1 MISPNKIRGKVAK
14 QHRNPN
20 GVELYAAKSIVRN
33 VYLVVLK
40 AINHQQS
47 SIIHQQLTINMRFSA
62 PILSLFIL
70 ILLFA
75 NCKKDQITTDP
86 NDKIAFATD
95 TLSFDTIFTTIGS
108 ATKSF
113 TIYNPN
119 DQPINISRIYA
130 EGDTR
135 RLFRFNANGI
145 AFNGTDGAA
154 ENIEVWAHDSIHV
167 FVDVTID
174 PRDENTPFIIQDT
187 VVVETNGNRQTLIL
201 LAWGQDAHFF
211 GRNMPQGQVV
221 AATQDTTWTN
231 DKPYVI
237 FNGIIVD
244 SLHTLTIDPGVRVHI
259 YNYGSI
265 IVKGKLVVNGGS
277 WNDTTQIVKFSG
289 VRTENGQPQ
298 YLGNDYTGGLLPSW
312 QQESDYSDIP
322 GQWNGFIFYP
332 NSEGT
337 FKGAELR
344 NGITAILATKY
355 LVQDNTIVIYQT
367 PPKLT
372 IENTVIRDMVGYG
385 IQNWGG
391 DLNISN
397 TSVFDCGVNN
407 LRVEV
412 SGQCNFVNNTFYNT
426 GSQHINHRD
435 PIVVVNNFIPISQ
448 TQQLVEDVPLNA
460 NFYNC
465 LIMGD
470 RSREEVVS
478 SKSGLP
484 TGAFNLHFYNTLFR
498 TKEIAITADQLTD
511 CYFNPAVSDTTYFKD
526 VSLRDFRLHNGSFCI
541 DKGTQNT
548 PFSVSTDQ
556 LGSTRDALPDLGA
569 FEYMP

>member
-1 MISPNKIRGKVAK
+1 
-14 QHRNPN
+14 
-20 GVELYAAKSIVRN
+20 
-33 VYLVVLK
+33 
-40 AINHQQS
+40 
-47 SIIHQQLTINMRFSA
+47 MRFSVLPFA
-62 PILSLFIL
+62 LFIFVL
-70 ILLFA
+70 CFA
-75 NCKKDQITTDP
+75 NCRKDQITTSP

-95 TLSFDTIFTTIGS
+95 TLSFDTLFTTIGS

-119 DQPINISRIYA
+119 DQPIVISRIYA

-145 AFNGTDGAA
+145 AFNGTDGSA
-154 ENIEVWAHDSIHV
+154 ENLEVWPNDSLHV

-174 PRDENTPFIIQDT
+174 PRDANTPFIVQDT
-187 VVVETNGNRQTLIL
+187 VVVETNGNRQTLTL

-237 FNGIIVD
+237 FNGIIID
-244 SLHTLTIDPGVRVHI
+244 SLHTLTIEPGVRVHI

-265 IVKGKLVVNGGS
+265 IVKGKLIVNGGNWS
-277 WNDTTQIVKFSG
+277 DTTQIVKFSG
-289 VRTENGQPQ
+289 VRTENGQPE

-312 QQESDYSDIP
+312 QQESDYTDIP
-322 GQWNGFIFYP
+322 GQWNGFILWP
-332 NSEGT
+332 GSET
-337 FKGAELR
+337 NFKGIELR
-344 NGITAILATKY
+344 NGITGILATKY
-355 LVQDNTIVIYQT
+355 LVQGNTIVIYPT
-367 PPKLT
+367 APKITL
-372 IENTVIRDMVGYG
+372 ENVVIRDMVGYG
-385 IQNWGG
+385 IQSWGG
-391 DLNISN
+391 DITMSN
-397 TSVFDCGVNN
+397 TSIFDCGVNN
-407 LRVEV
+407 LRIEV
-412 SGQCNFVNNTFYNT
+412 SGQCQFVNNTFYNT

-448 TQQLVEDVPLNA
+448 TQQLVEDIPLNA

-465 LIMGD
+465 LVMGD

-484 TGAFNLHFYNTLFR
+484 TGSFDLHFYNTLFR
-498 TKEIAITADQLTD
+498 TKEVAIDADKFTD
-511 CYFNPAVSDTTYFKD
+511 CYFNPAVNDTSYFKD
-526 VSLRDFRLHNGSFCI
+526 VSLRDFRLHDGSFCI

-548 PFSVSTDQ
+548 PFSIITDQ
-556 LGSTRDALPDLGA
+556 LGSPRDVTPDLGA
-569 FEYMP
+569 FEYKP